1 MNNQFLK
8 KAQEKI
14 DDGKKNLNTS
24 VYLDGVIDL
33 AITTYYQLQI
43 TNINS
48 ALDRLEESGLH
59 LTSLDEYIEKYAR
72 ATLIKDSVIENINE
86 RIEEITAMSL
96 EEKSNLMSKTSL
108 KNISADIIKSTES
121 YLTDKKMSDNVYPD
135 LYKDLKRELENTP
148 PNQNIN
154 NALNFMEF
162 TKHIDSDFRK
172 TNAKYVKEVDRLT
185 AYENNQ
191 PEQSNT
197 LVNKIRNKLKI

>member
-48 ALDRLEESGLH
+48 ALNRLEESGLH

-86 RIEEITAMSL
+86 RIDEITAMSL

-172 TNAKYVKEVDRLT
+172 TNAKYVKEIDRLT

-197 LVNKIRNKLKI
+197 LVNKIRSKLKI